1 MKPTSMPQNEIKTG
15 EGLGDVLYSIFC
27 LEFESRGVNYFNWL
41 SLFPDITG
49 GVLATDTP
57 HMLVRRLAS
66 NPSVTAIMLSQKPE
80 RAITDMLFSNDN
92 DIQVQHVVDFLDE
105 ITLNC
110 RLRDPDLF
118 DRNEEIFLR
127 HLDKIIKAST
137 DMDEEEISD
146 YQHAMK
152 RYGYLLLT
160 LHYLRKIGCNHVFKE
175 RNRQA

>member
-1 MKPTSMPQNEIKTG
+1 MPLNEQKSG
-15 EGLGDVLYSIFC
+15 DGLGDTLYSIFY
-27 LEFESRGVNYFNWL
+27 LEFESRGVNYFSWL
-41 SLFPDITG
+41 ASFPEITG
-49 GVLATDTP
+49 GVLSTDTP
-57 HMLVRRLAS
+57 QLLIRRLAS
-66 NPSVTAIMLSQKPE
+66 NPSITAIMLSQKPE

-92 DIQVQHVVDFLDE
+92 DIQVQHVMDFLDE

-118 DRNEEIFLR
+118 DRNEEIFLS
-127 HLDKIIKAST
+127 HLGKIIKAST
-137 DMDEEEISD
+137 DMDEEELSD
-146 YQHAMK
+146 YNHAMK